1 MKKRQVRL
9 RVKESYRS
17 LKTWDSS
24 KFMDQHVLL
33 KCFTPEELEDMA
45 LDYIDECIHKYG
57 FTRYVHCYG
66 NMHETGFFMEPIPKS
81 D

>member
-1 MKKRQVRL
+1 
-9 RVKESYRS
+9 
-17 LKTWDSS
+17 
-24 KFMDQHVLL
+24 MDQHVLL
-33 KCFTPEELEDMA
+33 KCFTHEELEDMA

-66 NMHETGFFMEPIPKS
+66 NMHETGFFMEPIPKG